1 MMDAEPKTDEKPAE
15 MALQIRQA
23 RSEDIDPMI
32 ALDARITGIA
42 CRTRGQAK

>member
-32 ALDARITGIA
+32 TLDARITDVA